1 MFPVQDTISLRG
13 EVFFPNL
20 QFDKTVVDFGCI
32 LNDTEVARY
41 IHIVNTSPM
50 EVSYHWSFVLSDQP
64 MAVFHRPPDPT
75 VELGIVLED
84 LDSVDTEGELVGVE
98 SDALPAIQVDIAVEG
113 LTTSPTDVHVPTP
126 PAVCEICS
134 MQLFIL
140 E

>member
-1 MFPVQDTISLRG
+1 
-13 EVFFPNL
+13 
-20 QFDKTVVDFGCI
+20 
-32 LNDTEVARY
+32 
-41 IHIVNTSPM
+41 
-50 EVSYHWSFVLSDQP
+50 

-113 LTTSPTDVHVPTP
+113 LTTSTDVHVPTP
-126 PAVCEICS
+126 PAVCEVCS